1 MKKTLLSITLAIF
14 TLTSGYSQ
22 YLGLK
27 GGLNFSNLNIEAN
40 EGELL
45 LGYHAGAFLNI
56 PLSDAFSVQPEV
68 LFATK
73 GSKTSY
79 NIEILELQGE
89 STLRLNYIEVPLLG
103 VLNLGDVAQIN
114 FGPYLGFLS
123 TAKFDL
129 EGDFSGSEFEDTE
142 ELDQDYFRGIDY
154 GLAVGIA
161 LNFNAIQVGAR
172 YSHGLTKIED
182 SSEAELFLGDAQ
194 NRNVQAYIALRIG
207 NYD

>member
-1 MKKTLLSITLAIF
+1 MKNIILSITLVIF
-14 TLTSGYSQ
+14 TFTMGYSQ

-27 GGLNFSNLNIEAN
+27 GGLNFSNLNIEDN
-40 EGELL
+40 EGQLL

-68 LFATK
+68 LFSTK
-73 GSKTSY
+73 GSKTTY
-79 NIEILELQGE
+79 NIDILELEGE

-103 VLNLGDVAQIN
+103 VLNLGEVAQIN

-129 EGDFSGSEFEDTE
+129 EGDFAGSDFENTE
-142 ELDQDYFRGIDY
+142 KLDQDFFNGFDY
-154 GLAVGIA
+154 GLAIGIA

-172 YSHGLTKIED
+172 YSHGLAKIED
-182 SSEAELFLGDAQ
+182 SPEAELFLGDAQ